1 MPQLR
6 PMNNKL
12 HFDEK
17 PASDILPQG
26 TVPLKLKFENI
37 VSDTTDY
44 WKYVDTKYYQQY
56 NKGTIMAG
64 SAVSTTPEYEKV
76 VEVLIDTVFQ
86 SIRDNVNENYTE
98 SDLEEKQE
106 ALKKISA
113 VEKVFESGIMCLKE
127 LNIKLDIISV
137 LTILQGSINE
147 SVHKTTRQYE
157 ATQRTKH

>member
-1 MPQLR
+1 
-6 PMNNKL
+6 MNDKL
-12 HFDEK
+12 HFNEK
-17 PASDILPQG
+17 PASDVLPQG
-26 TVPLKLKFENI
+26 NVPFKLNFESV
-37 VSDTTDY
+37 VSDTVDY
-44 WKYVDTKYYQQY
+44 WKYIDTKYYQQY

-64 SAVSTTPEYEKV
+64 SAISTTPEYEKV

-86 SIRDNVNENYTE
+86 SIRDSVNEKYAE
-98 SDLEEKQE
+98 VDLEEKQE

-147 SVHKTTRQYE
+147 SIHKTTRQYE
-157 ATQRTKH
+157 STQRAKH